1 METILVTGGTGFIG
15 SHTVL
20 DLITN
25 HYNVIIVDNFSN
37 SSHNVSKILN
47 TLAGRNI
54 KLYNVD
60 LRETDELEE
69 IFKKNTIDAVINF
82 AGFKAVGESVSDPLK
97 YYNNNLISMISLLEV
112 MKKYLVKKLVFSS
125 SATVYGIPES
135 MPLKENAPTGV
146 SNPYAR
152 TKLII
157 ENILEDLYA
166 SDNQWKIISLRY
178 FNPLGAHKSGD
189 LGESPNGIPNNLAPY
204 ITQVAVGKLEKLHV
218 FGSDYPTKDGTC
230 IRDYVHINDLAS
242 GHTATLNYMNKQE
255 ENGFFEV
262 FNLGSGSGYSVFEII
277 NNFEKAIKKEIPFD
291 IVKRRSGDIPVSYA
305 DISKA
310 KEKLKWSVTKD
321 INDMCEDSWRWQSK
335 HPNGFDA

>member
-1 METILVTGGTGFIG
+1 
-15 SHTVL
+15 
-20 DLITN
+20 
-25 HYNVIIVDNFSN
+25 
-37 SSHNVSKILN
+37 
-47 TLAGRNI
+47 
-54 KLYNVD
+54 
-60 LRETDELEE
+60 
-69 IFKKNTIDAVINF
+69 
-82 AGFKAVGESVSDPLK
+82 
-97 YYNNNLISMISLLEV
+97 MISLLEV

-242 GHTATLNYMNKQE
+242 GHTAALNYMNKQE
-255 ENGFFEV
+255 ENCFFEV

>member
-242 GHTATLNYMNKQE
+242 GHTAALNYMNKQE